1 MNPVSKPFLTVT
13 AEQQP
18 CGVQVV
24 EWGGLVDL
32 FRAVFAEEVCG
43 FLIIGPTQR
52 CFSILILRIHI
63 RTIGD
68 EEFDD
73 FLVANMCRK
82 MQRSPSSFSLR
93 IDTHTISQMLFDGF
107 DFTLSGCCVN

>member
-1 MNPVSKPFLTVT
+1 MTSTSC
-13 AEQQP
+13 Q
-18 CGVQVV
+18 
-24 EWGGLVDL
+24 
-32 FRAVFAEEVCG
+32 
-43 FLIIGPTQR
+43 IQR
-52 CFSILILRIHI
+52 NYATILRIHI